1 MVTLSLVNKTQLP
14 QTDLHDTLHH
24 VHYVYTKA
32 QCNKPATISVKLSCQ
47 SRWNF
52 SESRVLGQSSKEK
65 YPYFRTQ
72 ICLQHNVG

>member
-1 MVTLSLVNKTQLP
+1 MVTFSLVNKTQLP

-47 SRWNF
+47 SR
-52 SESRVLGQSSKEK
+52 
-65 YPYFRTQ
+65 
-72 ICLQHNVG
+72 